1 MTKLHEL
8 LEQRTA
14 AHERMKAADAAN
26 DDAAFKTA
34 ETEWRDLESKVTRAK
49 AIDNAER
56 LEAGE
61 PLHGQGSD
69 PKLSQEL
76 RNFSIVKMMAHKAGI
91 NVDAGREIE
100 MQAELAKRAGKSAQ
114 GFYVPTEAFEVRV
127 GTTSTNSGIVAE
139 SFRPDLY
146 TSALTNKAAVV
157 GMGATVLTG
166 LTGDVVLPR
175 ETDSPAVGWVAENAA
190 LSSDDAA
197 FDTVTLTPHH
207 VGAIS
212 EFSRQLL
219 MQGSPDIERL
229 LRNMLSRNIAL
240 EIDRAAINGSG
251 SGAEPAG
258 ILQTAGIGS
267 EAFATDLF
275 TTTAEMIA
283 TADLANVENTRSFI
297 GTNGIKKTAMLTKDA
312 DGYPLGINTIFHG
325 EAARFSNQLPSN
337 LGVGTDEHALIYGDW
352 SDLLIGM
359 WGQLDVLVNPYA
371 ETAYSKGNVLIR
383 AMASV
388 DFGVRRPASFVEA
401 TGITVS

>member
-1 MTKLHEL
+1 MPKLSDL

-14 AHERMKAADAAN
+14 AHDRMKAADAKG
-26 DDAAFKTA
+26 DDEAFKTA
-34 ETEWRDLESKVTRAK
+34 ETEWRDLGPKIERAK

-56 LEAGE
+56 LEAGA
-61 PLHGQGSD
+61 PVHGQGSD
-69 PKLSQEL
+69 PALSREL
-76 RNFSIVKMMAHKAGI
+76 RQFSIVKMMAHKAGMD
-91 NVDAGREIE
+91 VDAGREIE
-100 MQAELAKRAGKSAQ
+100 MQAELAKRAGKAAQ
-114 GFYVPTEAFEVRV
+114 GFYVPTEVFEQRV
-127 GTTSTNSGIVAE
+127 GTTTTASGIVAD

-146 TSALTNKAAVV
+146 TSALTNKAVV
-157 GMGATVLTG
+157 SQMGATVLTS

-190 LSSDDAA
+190 LSSDDGA

-212 EFSRQLL
+212 EFSRQLM

-229 LRNMLSRNIAL
+229 LRSMLARNIAL

-283 TADLANVENTRSFI
+283 TADLANVENTRAFL
-297 GTNGIKKTAMLTKDA
+297 GTNGIKKTAMLALDTTDR
-312 DGYPLGINTIFHG
+312 PLGEDVVFHG
-325 EAARFSNQLPSN
+325 EARRFTNQAPSN

-352 SDLLIGM
+352 SDLLIGV
-359 WGQLDVLVNPYA
+359 WSQLDILVNPYA
-371 ETAYSKGNVLIR
+371 ETAYSKGNVLVR
-383 AMASV
+383 AMATV